1 MSTAYLSTGSIL
13 VQCEHLA
20 CTAILNFS
28 LIFFRRDDLK
38 QNYLLGRYWLEVNMG
53 DLSSFDPVLADLLER
68 TPAEYLPLV
77 SRGLASDTSVTFLLV
92 SGAPPP
98 L

>member
-13 VQCEHLA
+13 VECEHLA
-20 CTAILNFS
+20 CIPTLIFS

-77 SRGLASDTSVTFLLV
+77 SHGLASDT
-92 SGAPPP
+92 
-98 L
+98 

>member
-1 MSTAYLSTGSIL
+1 
-13 VQCEHLA
+13 
-20 CTAILNFS
+20 
-28 LIFFRRDDLK
+28 
-38 QNYLLGRYWLEVNMG
+38 MG

-77 SRGLASDTSVTFLLV
+77 SQGLASDTSVTFLHV
-92 SGAPPP
+92 SGALPP